1 MSAPASPP
9 LGTAPPR
16 WIGFRSSCLLA
27 LILATIF
34 SATWLASSIAPP
46 YGLDWFPALLIGI
59 VIILGFGIIWG
70 VTQLRQ
76 QLTSHLSV
84 EGALQQAA
92 NFRQAI
98 EASTAGGLRARDQS
112 GRITYVSPAFC
123 RMTGFTAEELIGTHF
138 PTVPYWNPLQAERN
152 LETFNQAMN
161 GTIPSNGL
169 EVSMQRKNG
178 ETFEA
183 LVIES
188 PFIDATSQH
197 IGWLG
202 AVVDITEQKHLREQ
216 AQLQHERLQATS
228 RLVTM
233 GEMAS
238 TMAHELNQPLTAI
251 SSYVTGCLNQL
262 DSNRIDVS
270 ELKEV
275 QHKIARQAQR
285 AAGIIDRVH
294 SFVRRT
300 EPRFVSSDL
309 NALVHDAVALIETT
323 AQRQQVHI
331 TCELGEN
338 LPPVTVDT
346 QMIEQIVINLIH
358 NGMDAMCDNPK
369 TSRIITVTTRT
380 QGQTVALDVADQGC
394 GVSPDVAIHLFD
406 PFFTTKGKGMGMG
419 LNICRTIAE
428 LHHGQ
433 LTFEPNPAGGTI
445 FTLIL
450 QTGTLSTD

>member
-1 MSAPASPP
+1 MPTLASPP
-9 LGTAPPR
+9 SGTEHNR
-16 WIGFRSSCLLA
+16 WIGVRSYFLLA

-34 SATWLASSIAPP
+34 SATWLATSIAPP
-46 YGLDWFPALLIGI
+46 SGLDWFPALLIGV

-70 VTQLRQ
+70 VTQMRQ
-76 QLTSHLSV
+76 QLSSHLSV

-98 EASTAGGLRARDQS
+98 EASTAGGLRARDQA

-123 RMTGFTAEELIGTHF
+123 RMTGFNADELIGTMF

-152 LETFNQAMN
+152 LETFNRAMN
-161 GTIPSNGL
+161 GDIPSNGL

-188 PFIDATSQH
+188 PFIDASSQH

-202 AVVDITEQKHLREQ
+202 AVVDITEQKHLREV

-262 DSNRIDVS
+262 DANRIDVA
-270 ELKEV
+270 EMKEV

-300 EPRFVSSDL
+300 EPRFMSSDL
-309 NALVHDAVALIETT
+309 NTLVRDAVALIETT
-323 AQRQQVHI
+323 AQRQQVRI
-331 TCELGEN
+331 ICELGEN
-338 LPPVTVDT
+338 LPPVTVDN

-358 NGMDAMCDNPK
+358 NGMDAMCDTPK
-369 TSRIITVTTRT
+369 ANRLVTVSTRV
-380 QGQTVALDVADQGC
+380 QGHSVALDVADRGC
-394 GVSPDVAIHLFD
+394 GVSPEIAIHLFD

-450 QTGTLSTD
+450 QTGSLQTD